1 MHALVVYG
9 HPTPES
15 STANKLIIERLRE
28 QLPDAEFR
36 TVAELKGPAGWDV
49 PAEQEALKRAD
60 VVVFVFPFY
69 WYSFPAVLKE
79 WIDDVFTHGFAYG
92 TNGTALEGKR
102 LVFSFTTGG
111 DAADYVK
118 GGKEGW
124 TVEEF
129 LPPFFQ
135 IGRFCGF
142 KPAEAVWSC
151 GMMYVPGVSSDA
163 ELTAVRAKAEDHAK
177 RLAKV
182 ILG

>member
-15 STANKLIIERLRE
+15 STANRIIIERLRGK
-28 QLPDAEFR
+28 LPDAEFR
-36 TVAELKGPAGWDV
+36 TVVELRGPNGWDV
-49 PAEQEALKRAD
+49 AAEQAALRRAD
-60 VVVFVFPFY
+60 VVVFVFPFH
-69 WYSFPAVLKE
+69 WYAFPAVLKE
-79 WIDDVFTHGFAYG
+79 WIDEVFTHGFAYG
-92 TNGTALEGKR
+92 ANGTALNGKR

-118 GGKEGW
+118 DGKEGW
-124 TVEEF
+124 TVEAF
-129 LPPFFQ
+129 LPLFFQ
-135 IGRFCGF
+135 IGRLCGF

-163 ELTAVRAKAEDHAK
+163 DLAAVRAKAEDHAE